1 MGVTYKAWDEKLRV
15 PVALKVITPTLV
27 ENPRVQALFLREAR
41 SAARVHHTH
50 VASVLS
56 LSDTPGNFYYAM
68 EFVDGVALDAFL
80 RERGPLAPLLALDL
94 AAQIAHGLGAIHAQG
109 LIHRDLKPA
118 NVVLL
123 GASSAAGQG
132 GAWTAKIIDFGLAR
146 FLAPDAA
153 DEDPALVTIGFRGT
167 ALYASPEQCE
177 EQRDLDGRADLYSLG
192 CILWEMLVGT
202 PVFSARTHRDLLNA
216 HVNAPPP
223 WERVAHL
230 PAGVREV
237 LVSLLRKD
245 RDERPADAAAAA
257 RALEGARRKIE
268 PQADGD
274 GAQTAPFPPDRAD
287 GREAPAALA
296 AVDPRSSSRRRRW
309 LAGVAI
315 LAFAAAGLAGRFQWR
330 ATPPSTPTAPPAA
343 AARERSI
350 AVLPFENA
358 SEDKADSF
366 FADGLQDDLLASLAK
381 IKDLAIVSRSSVQ
394 PFRGIGGAEKL
405 REAGRL
411 LGVAHLLEGRV
422 RRAGLRVVLNV
433 VLTDVLTGRQVWAER
448 YDRTLAD
455 ALTLQ
460 GELAQEIARELRATL
475 SPEEKARVST
485 KPTESTDAYVLYLR
499 ARDLETRHSFSFK
512 TNQTITE
519 LYAAAIAHDS
529 NFALARARLATVLTV
544 MYING
549 LRTTEIQSRAR
560 AEFEE
565 ALRLQPQLGE
575 AHLARAG
582 YVYRIE
588 QDYEGAL
595 RELEIAA
602 RLLPNDAE
610 VESVVGYIQR
620 RQGRWRE
627 ALATAARSIARDP
640 RNVILA
646 EDEAI
651 LFYDIRDWPGAA
663 RAGDRVLGLAPNSP
677 SFRFMRGAID
687 FWMKNDPAPLRAAAA
702 LPAEADPDGLVTFMR
717 WDAALLVRDFPA
729 AERALVDKIT
739 PPVISFTSQSL
750 PLSYLRGGIA
760 LARGEPALAREQ
772 KPGRSRSWW
781 RWPTAPTARGS
792 AAGCRRSKTARLQRS
807 APARCRH
814 WRCGRLAS
822 RRGSA
827 R

>member
-1 MGVTYKAWDEKLRV
+1 M
-15 PVALKVITPTLV
+15 
-27 ENPRVQALFLREAR
+27 
-41 SAARVHHTH
+41 
-50 VASVLS
+50 
-56 LSDTPGNFYYAM
+56 
-68 EFVDGVALDAFL
+68 
-80 RERGPLAPLLALDL
+80 
-94 AAQIAHGLGAIHAQG
+94 
-109 LIHRDLKPA
+109 
-118 NVVLL
+118 
-123 GASSAAGQG
+123 
-132 GAWTAKIIDFGLAR
+132 
-146 FLAPDAA
+146 
-153 DEDPALVTIGFRGT
+153 TIGFRGT

-315 LAFAAAGLAGRFQWR
+315 LAFAAAGLVGRFQWR

-358 SEDKADSF
+358 SEDKAGLLLRRWTPGR
-366 FADGLQDDLLASLAK
+366 FARLPGEDQRLGHRLTLLGAALP
-381 IKDLAIVSRSSVQ
+381 RHRR
-394 PFRGIGGAEKL
+394 RGKL

-565 ALRLQPQLGE
+565 ALRLQPSWAKPTSPAPATFTGSSRTTK
-575 AHLARAG
+575 APCASWKSPPACCRTM
-582 YVYRIE
+582 
-588 QDYEGAL
+588 
-595 RELEIAA
+595 
-602 RLLPNDAE
+602 P
-610 VESVVGYIQR
+610 
-620 RQGRWRE
+620 RWR
-627 ALATAARSIARDP
+627 ASSATSSAGRAA
-640 RNVILA
+640 
-646 EDEAI
+646 
-651 LFYDIRDWPGAA
+651 GAK
-663 RAGDRVLGLAPNSP
+663 LSP
-677 SFRFMRGAID
+677 
-687 FWMKNDPAPLRAAAA
+687 PLRDRLHA
-702 LPAEADPDGLVTFMR
+702 T
-717 WDAALLVRDFPA
+717 
-729 AERALVDKIT
+729 RAT
-739 PPVISFTSQSL
+739 
-750 PLSYLRGGIA
+750 
-760 LARGEPALAREQ
+760 
-772 KPGRSRSWW
+772 
-781 RWPTAPTARGS
+781 
-792 AAGCRRSKTARLQRS
+792 
-807 APARCRH
+807 
-814 WRCGRLAS
+814 
-822 RRGSA
+822 
-827 R
+827 